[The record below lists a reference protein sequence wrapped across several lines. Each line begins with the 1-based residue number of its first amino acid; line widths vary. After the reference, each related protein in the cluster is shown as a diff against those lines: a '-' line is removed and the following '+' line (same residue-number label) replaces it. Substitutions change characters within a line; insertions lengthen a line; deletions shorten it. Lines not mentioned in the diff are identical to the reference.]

1 MAPHFGIR
9 TAQYTLVRFY
19 GPLNAW
25 ELYDIKKDPGNM
37 HNVYLD
43 PKMKTVI
50 ARLKVQL
57 KTQILRYEDEEALKI
72 MESEK

>member
-1 MAPHFGIR
+1 MR

-37 HNVYLD
+37 HNVYAD
-43 PKMKTVI
+43 PKMKGVI
-50 ARLKVQL
+50 AQL
-57 KTQILRYEDEEALKI
+57 KGQLKKHILTYEDEDALKI
-72 MESEK
+72 LESEK